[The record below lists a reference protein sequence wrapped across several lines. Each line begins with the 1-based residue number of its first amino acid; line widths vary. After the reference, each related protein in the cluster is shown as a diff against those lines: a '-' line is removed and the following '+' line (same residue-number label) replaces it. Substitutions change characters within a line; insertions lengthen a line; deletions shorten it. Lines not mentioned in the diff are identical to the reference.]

1 MPKRKSPEGP
11 EGKEASKVT
20 KQEKPPAAPKPE
32 TKPKKA
38 IVKKV
43 ADDKGLKA
51 KKSGAKGKRD
61 DGPAQNGE
69 TKTNEI
75 YVSRPSVRVS
85 SIRSSAPSLMSVR
98 GQSVTVRV
106 KGN

>member
-20 KQEKPPAAPKPE
+20 KQEKPAPPKPE
-32 TKPKKA
+32 AKPKKA

-43 ADDKGLKA
+43 ADDKGVKA
-51 KKSGAKGKRD
+51 KKGGGKGKKD

-75 YVSRPSVRVS
+75 YVSRPSVSVS
-85 SIRSSAPSLMSVR
+85 SVRTTAPSLMSVR
-98 GQSVTVRV
+98 GQSETVRV